1 MFLRGFYLYGEFLPH
16 LSLFKNPSR
25 LHCPSRSSRLHC
37 SSSFSNLHVSRKLL
51 HFPHTYYCLAIILY
65 GCILFLLWVLFVVIF
80 FFFFFFLMEGATLIG
95 SSPNFRELWAI
106 PHQSIPL
113 ILPSQN
119 RSIIASIVML
129 PIYPLYK
136 LYIFMKVEL

>member
-1 MFLRGFYLYGEFLPH
+1 MESFFLICL
-16 LSLFKNPSR
+16 
-25 LHCPSRSSRLHC
+25 SSRILLDYIVLLDLQDYIVHLH
-37 SSSFSNLHVSRKLL
+37 FPNLHVSRKLL